1 MKTTDVPNGDQGSKT
16 ANRTTGYI
24 SCGDFVVAVYDFS
37 RHICQIVDADTSDA
51 VKKSI
56 SSKKKKKKKKLNVH
70 LAGQT
75 RQNLDPK
82 ERCHEQTRSIG
93 AIWKE
98 QEDAQAGK

>member
-56 SSKKKKKKKKLNVH
+56 SSKKKKKKFKCTFSRPD
-70 LAGQT
+70 QT
-75 RQNLDPK
+75 EFGSQ
-82 ERCHEQTRSIG
+82 
-93 AIWKE
+93 
-98 QEDAQAGK
+98 GKMS